1 MADFYGKIL
10 VVDDDVTL
18 RKLLEATL
26 EASGFQCDS
35 VADLAAMRK
44 AIRERSY
51 DAILLD
57 LILGDE
63 DGLSAIPFLV
73 SEAPHAKIVMMSA
86 HGTIEIAVSAM
97 EQGATAFISKSK
109 DPDNI
114 IAELKRRLAK
124 RPGAQNNGNG
134 ASFGIIGTSPAIREV
149 VARINQI
156 KDVDTNVL
164 ITGETGTGKELVARA
179 IHQASL
185 RHGKRFE
192 AINCGAIPGTL
203 LESELFGHKKGAFTD
218 AKSDRKGI
226 FEICS
231 NGTLLLDEIGEMP
244 NELQVK
250 LLRVIQEKKVTPV
263 GSTES
268 VYVDSRIIS
277 ATHQNLA
284 DAIHHGSFR
293 EDLYYRLAV
302 ITINIPPLRERVSD
316 IPLLIAHFLDLFNE
330 KFNKSVAPPGRDLEA
345 RLTSYQWPGNI
356 RELKNAVER
365 GVVLAVDGKLNI
377 DDMLMPVLTEGGS
390 SSTEETDPAFI
401 EKTLSEAK
409 QDFERRYLQQLLE
422 ATRGNISEMA
432 RISGRYRTDIYRLL
446 SKHGVEWEDFRP

>member
-1 MADFYGKIL
+1 VADFFGKIL

-18 RKLLEATL
+18 RKLLESKL
-26 EASGFQCDS
+26 EASGFQYDS
-35 VADLAAMRK
+35 VADLTAMRK
-44 AIRERSY
+44 AVRERSY

-57 LILGDE
+57 LMLGDE

-73 SEAPHAKIVMMSA
+73 TEAPHAKVIMMSA

-97 EQGATAFISKSK
+97 ERGATAFISKGK
-109 DPDNI
+109 DPENI
-114 IAELKRRLAK
+114 VSELKKRLAK
-124 RPGAQNNGNG
+124 MPRDPGDGSG
-134 ASFGIIGTSPAIREV
+134 ESYGIFGSSPAIRDV
-149 VARINQI
+149 IARINQI
-156 KDVDTNVL
+156 KDVDTNIL

-179 IHQASL
+179 IHLASS
-185 RHGKRFE
+185 RHNNRFE
-192 AINCGAIPGTL
+192 AINCGAIPGSL

-231 NGTLLLDEIGEMP
+231 RGTLLLDEIGEMP
-244 NELQVK
+244 TELQVK

-263 GSTES
+263 GSTQS
-268 VYVDSRIIS
+268 VHVDSRIVS

-284 DAIHHGSFR
+284 DAIHQGSFR
-293 EDLYYRLAV
+293 EDLFYRLAV
-302 ITINIPPLRERVSD
+302 ITIHIPPLRDRAED
-316 IPLLIAHFLDLFNE
+316 IPYLVGHFLGIYNE
-330 KFNKSVAPPGRDLEA
+330 KFGKNVAAPSHDLEA
-345 RLTSYQWPGNI
+345 RLTGYSWPGNI

-377 DDMLMPVLTEGGS
+377 DDMILTLPGGNGDAAPDRN
-390 SSTEETDPAFI
+390 EDFV

-446 SKHGVEWEDFRP
+446 TKHGVEWEEFRP